1 MLLFAAT
8 GITLNH
14 AAQIASQPEVTE
26 KRGELPVELLDI
38 LNKRTGESTK
48 TRLPSQV
55 SAWIEE
61 QLSVS
66 TETGMAEWSADE
78 VYVGLPIPGG
88 DSWLSIDRAS
98 GEVLYE
104 RTDNGLVSYLNDLH
118 KGRNTGAVWNGFLD
132 VFAAGCVIFSLTG
145 LVLLQLNCRVRPA
158 TWPLVTLGF
167 AIPLALV
174 MLLIH

>member
-1 MLLFAAT
+1 MLLFAIT

-14 AAQIASQPEVTE
+14 AAQISSRPEVTE
-26 KRGELPVELLDI
+26 KRAVLPAELLDR
-38 LNKRTGESTK
+38 LNKNTGDPK
-48 TRLPSQV
+48 ARLPAQV
-55 SAWIEE
+55 GAWIEE
-61 QLSVS
+61 QLSIVIS
-66 TETGMAEWSADE
+66 TREAEWSADE
-78 VYVGLPIPGG
+78 IYLGLPMPGG
-88 DSWLSIDRAS
+88 DAWLSIDRES

-104 RTDNGLVSYLNDLH
+104 HTDNGLISYLNDLH

-145 LVLLQLNCRVRPA
+145 LVLLQLNSRVRPA
-158 TWPLVTLGF
+158 TWPLVTLGL